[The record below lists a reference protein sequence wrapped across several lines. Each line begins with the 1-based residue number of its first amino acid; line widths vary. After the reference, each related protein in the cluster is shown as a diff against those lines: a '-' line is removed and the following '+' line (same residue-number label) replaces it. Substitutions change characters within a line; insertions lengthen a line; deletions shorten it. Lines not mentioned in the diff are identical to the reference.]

1 MSYQL
6 FHKTSSE
13 INKSITKEYS
23 TSFSY
28 AVRIL
33 QKEKRE
39 AIYNIYGFVRVA
51 DEIVD
56 TFLNH
61 DRHEMIHQFERD
73 FYRDLISG
81 ISFNPVLNG
90 FIQAVMKYNIPL
102 ELVDAFLKSMKMD
115 LTPKDYNQG
124 MYETYIYGSANVVGL
139 MCLMVFVDGD
149 RKQYEKLKNSAEML
163 GSAFQKVNFLR
174 DYKDDLNT
182 LSRQYFPNISDEGM
196 TEENKNAIVEDI
208 RKDFAVA
215 YEGIKRLPSDVR
227 LGVYVAYKY
236 YLLLLH
242 KIEKSTTKKIL
253 ENRIRIPNSRKLIV
267 FADAI
272 VKNKV
277 GLF

>member
-6 FHKTSSE
+6 FHTTSSK
-13 INKSITKEYS
+13 INKVITNEYS

-33 QKEKRE
+33 KKEKRE

-56 TFLNH
+56 TFLDHN
-61 DRHEMIHQFERD
+61 REVMILQFEKD
-73 FYRDLISG
+73 FYRDLENR
-81 ISFNPVLNG
+81 ISFNPVLNS
-90 FIQAVMKYNIPL
+90 FIQTVIKYNIPT
-102 ELVDAFLKSMKMD
+102 ELIDAFLRSMKMD
-115 LTPKDYNQG
+115 LNPQDYNQAL
-124 MYETYIYGSANVVGL
+124 YEKYIYGSANVVGL
-139 MCLMVFVDGD
+139 MCLMVFVEGD
-149 RKQYEKLKNSAEML
+149 QKKYDLLKHSAEKL

-174 DYKDDLNT
+174 DYKEDLNT
-182 LSRQYFPNISDEGM
+182 LSRQYFPNIENEGM
-196 TEENKNAIVEDI
+196 TQENKTLIVEDI
-208 RKDFAVA
+208 RKDFSIA
-215 YEGIKRLPSDVR
+215 YEGIKQLPTDVR

-236 YLLLLH
+236 YLLLLN
-242 KIEKSTTKKIL
+242 KIEKSTAKNIL
-253 ENRIRIPNSRKLIV
+253 ENRIRIPNTRKMIV

>member
-6 FHKTSSE
+6 FHTTSSK
-13 INKSITKEYS
+13 INKVITNEYS

-33 QKEKRE
+33 KKEKRE

-56 TFLNH
+56 TFLDHN
-61 DRHEMIHQFERD
+61 REVMILQFEKD
-73 FYRDLISG
+73 FYRDLENR
-81 ISFNPVLNG
+81 ISFNPVLNS
-90 FIQAVMKYNIPL
+90 FIQTVIKYNIPT
-102 ELVDAFLKSMKMD
+102 ELIDAFLRSMKMD
-115 LTPKDYNQG
+115 LNPQDYNQAL
-124 MYETYIYGSANVVGL
+124 YEKYIYGSANVVGL
-139 MCLMVFVDGD
+139 MCLMVFVEGD
-149 RKQYEKLKNSAEML
+149 QKKYDLLKHSAEKL

-174 DYKDDLNT
+174 DYKEDLNT
-182 LSRQYFPNISDEGM
+182 LSRQYFPNIENEGM
-196 TEENKNAIVEDI
+196 TEENKTLIVEDI
-208 RKDFAVA
+208 RKDFSIA
-215 YEGIKRLPSDVR
+215 YEGIKQLPTDVR

-236 YLLLLH
+236 YLLLLN
-242 KIEKSTTKKIL
+242 KIEKSTAKNIL
-253 ENRIRIPNSRKLIV
+253 ENRIRIPNTRKMIV

>member
-6 FHKTSSE
+6 FHKTSAE
-13 INKSITKEYS
+13 VNKLITKEYS

-56 TFLNH
+56 TFLKH
-61 DRHEMIHQFERD
+61 DRHEMIHRFEND
-73 FYRDLISG
+73 FYKDLKSG
-81 ISFNPVLNG
+81 ISYNPVLNS
-90 FIQAVMKYNIPL
+90 FIQTVIQYNIPF
-102 ELVDAFLKSMKMD
+102 ELVDAFIRSMKMD
-115 LTPKDYNQG
+115 LSPQDYDQSL
-124 MYETYIYGSANVVGL
+124 YEKYIYGSANVVGL
-139 MCLMVFVDGD
+139 MCLMVFVDGN
-149 RKQYEKLKNSAEML
+149 KNKYEQLKYSAEML

-174 DYKDDLNT
+174 DYKDDLNN
-182 LSRQYFPNISDEGM
+182 LSRQYFPGLSEDGM
-196 TEENKNAIVEDI
+196 TEENKKAIVADI

-215 YEGIKRLPSDVR
+215 YEGIKKLPTDVR

-236 YLLLLH
+236 YLLLLN
-242 KIEKSTTKKIL
+242 KIEKTTTKKIL
-253 ENRIRIPNSRKLIV
+253 ENRVRIPNSRKLIV

-272 VKNKV
+272 VKSKV
-277 GLF
+277 GLI